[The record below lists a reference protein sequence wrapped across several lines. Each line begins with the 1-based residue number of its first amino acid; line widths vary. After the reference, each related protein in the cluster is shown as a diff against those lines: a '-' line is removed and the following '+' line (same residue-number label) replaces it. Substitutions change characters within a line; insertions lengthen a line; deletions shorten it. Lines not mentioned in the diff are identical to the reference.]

1 MLNFI
6 THNDYFMSLTFST
19 LSVEF
24 EERRI
29 TLSIAEL
36 GNAILAIFWEGEEP
50 KWGSTTLTLPDSVST
65 QILGDRDTMLG
76 RVIGMYLAKRFGKM
90 VLVST
95 QLSQGYG
102 SDLGKTLLKLTQQ
115 LTEKK
120 KND

>member
-1 MLNFI
+1 
-6 THNDYFMSLTFST
+6 
-19 LSVEF
+19 
-24 EERRI
+24 
-29 TLSIAEL
+29 
-36 GNAILAIFWEGEEP
+36 
-50 KWGSTTLTLPDSVST
+50 
-65 QILGDRDTMLG
+65 
-76 RVIGMYLAKRFGKM
+76 M

>member
-1 MLNFI
+1 
-6 THNDYFMSLTFST
+6 MSLTFST
-19 LSVEF
+19 LSVEY

-29 TLSIAEL
+29 TLGIAEL
-36 GNAILAIFWEGEEP
+36 GNAALAIFWEGEEP
-50 KWGSTTLTLPDSVST
+50 KWGSTTLTLPDSMST

-76 RVIGMYLAKRFGKM
+76 RVIGMYLAKRYGKM

-102 SDLGKTLLKLTQQ
+102 NDLGKILLKLTQQ

>member
-1 MLNFI
+1 
-6 THNDYFMSLTFST
+6 MSLTFST

-29 TLSIAEL
+29 TLGIVEF
-36 GNAILAIFWEGEEP
+36 GNAILALFWEGVEP
-50 KWGSTTLTLPDSVST
+50 KWGSTTLTLPDSTST

-90 VLVST
+90 VMVST

-102 SDLGKTLLKLTQQ
+102 KDLGITLLKLTKQ